1 MATHNNFLV
10 KVTDATMPQVRK
22 ALEGAGIEVR
32 SIISQH
38 KEEVGED
45 ASPDEGAKEGSDG
58 K

>member
-1 MATHNNFLV
+1 
-10 KVTDATMPQVRK
+10 MPQVRK